1 MASEDYLREVTIG
14 NLAELSGKIILQEY
28 NPRWEQMF
36 RQQEARIR
44 QALHGKKIHIEHV
57 GSTSV
62 PGLCAK
68 PVIDIL
74 LLVEDSSDED
84 SYAVQ
89 LQDSGYNLRIRE
101 PEWFAHRMFKGENPE
116 VNLHVFSFGCEE
128 AERMTAFRD
137 RLRTDEEDRLLY
149 ADTKRRLAAREWKYV
164 QEYADAKSC
173 VVQEILRHIYGWD
186 FASVN

>member
-36 RQQEARIR
+36 RQQEERIK
-44 QALHGKKIHIEHV
+44 QALKGKQIHIEHV

-89 LQDSGYNLRIRE
+89 LQDRADIISEYGSLN
-101 PEWFAHRMFKGENPE
+101 G
-116 VNLHVFSFGCEE
+116 
-128 AERMTAFRD
+128 
-137 RLRTDEEDRLLY
+137 LRTGCS
-149 ADTKRRLAAREWKYV
+149 K
-164 QEYADAKSC
+164 AKT
-173 VVQEILRHIYGWD
+173 RK
-186 FASVN
+186 